1 MAARFAMPSGDGS
14 ANKRRCK
21 RASSIACSW
30 RCMTT
35 FSIEQIALS
44 CALKRA
50 MRKASGIFEA
60 SFLPPAA
67 EREADRATRL
77 ALRLQLGVPVE
88 VIEPAL
94 VQIVRRKAP
103 PVARP

>member
-1 MAARFAMPSGDGS
+1 MLSGDGS

-21 RASSIACSW
+21 RSSSIACSW

-50 MRKASGIFEA
+50 MRKASDIFRGIV
-60 SFLPPAA
+60 SAA
-67 EREADRATRL
+67 GGRTQGR
-77 ALRLQLGVPVE
+77 PSHS
-88 VIEPAL
+88 
-94 VQIVRRKAP
+94 
-103 PVARP
+103 ARFYGCSSVSQ